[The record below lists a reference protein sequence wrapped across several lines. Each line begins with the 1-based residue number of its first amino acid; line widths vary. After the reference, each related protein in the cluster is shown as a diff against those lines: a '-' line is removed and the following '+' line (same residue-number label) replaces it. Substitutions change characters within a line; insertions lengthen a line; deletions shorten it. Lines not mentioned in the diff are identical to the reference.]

1 MENRWGYKNV
11 NFCMDLNG
19 CTVTG
24 KGLYII
30 GEGVEA
36 VFKDAGT
43 GQNGTLNAPVS
54 IQNKAKLTVENGNY
68 KGVLRFVNGAA
79 AKLKDG
85 YYSNSIYIGKASEMH
100 NTDIS
105 CTITG
110 GTYEGEEVLVC
121 GGATLSVSGDTAKI
135 KALHIDHRE
144 FSQIKRAKVMLS
156 GGEYGEIALSNFGKN
171 DDSLLDKTQ
180 GYAIADTLEEGYA
193 FIQPVLRPI

>member
-1 MENRWGYKNV
+1 
-11 NFCMDLNG
+11 
-19 CTVTG
+19 
-24 KGLYII
+24 
-30 GEGVEA
+30 
-36 VFKDAGT
+36 
-43 GQNGTLNAPVS
+43 
-54 IQNKAKLTVENGNY
+54 
-68 KGVLRFVNGAA
+68 
-79 AKLKDG
+79 
-85 YYSNSIYIGKASEMH
+85 MH

-193 FIQPVLRPI
+193 FYSAGIKTDISRTDRSQGSVKRSASR

>member
-1 MENRWGYKNV
+1 MKDAVDAADADLEITLKILKDIFKTESEWKIDGGTKKV
-11 NFCMDLNG
+11 SFCMDLNG

-24 KGLYII
+24 KGLYIT

-43 GQNGTLNAPVS
+43 GQNGTLNAPIF
-54 IQNKAKLTVENGNY
+54 IQNKANLTVENGNY
-68 KGVLRFVNGAA
+68 KGVLRFMGGAA
-79 AKLKDG
+79 AELKDG
-85 YYSNSIYIGKASEMH
+85 YYSNSIYIGKTEGMD

-110 GTYEGEEVLVC
+110 GTYEGTEVLVC

-144 FSQIKRAKVMLS
+144 FSQIKRAKVCFQVVSM
-156 GGEYGEIALSNFGKN
+156 KR
-171 DDSLLDKTQ
+171 LL
-180 GYAIADTLEEGYA
+180 
-193 FIQPVLRPI
+193 